1 MANIEAKKK
10 DLSYRDIDHVNNF
23 ICENHDDIYLL
34 CKDILK
40 LFDTVDI
47 QKTPF
52 LSTEISELVNIILD
66 RTKQAKSQGIKMEKR
81 LLKYRKAIQKLGFAR
96 VDSSSGV

>member
-34 CKDILK
+34 CKEILK
-40 LFDTVDI
+40 LLDTEDI
-47 QKTPF
+47 YKNTF
-52 LSTEISELVNIILD
+52 FSTEIKDLVNIILD
-66 RTKQAKSQGIKMEKR
+66 RSQQAKSHGIKMEKR